1 MGALVA
7 TPKTTRKSEDGKYWW
22 VMRPPTMFMVAPDPE
37 GKYYSPDKI
46 AGTKAKILDM
56 IRASLRVRGIEADD

>member
-1 MGALVA
+1 
-7 TPKTTRKSEDGKYWW
+7 
-22 VMRPPTMFMVAPDPE
+22 MFMVATDPE

-56 IRASLRVRGIEADD
+56 IRASLRVRGVEADD